1 MTKPTKLNIISKLN
15 NFSNIQVGEAP
26 TTFYDDNMYPLLYNK
41 YGAVS
46 LQKND
51 ETYLSFTN
59 DNAKIA
65 YMQTLDS
72 IKTKNIQLD
81 CTILLTQIRAENILY
96 AFVQG
101 ANNLFFKISIKNTF
115 RDGIIIT
122 SNNMTISAN
131 YKFEANK
138 KYNISISKEDDT
150 YTFYINGISHGYK
163 ISPVFT
169 NNILA
174 GQNLIFGSNTVTN
187 TSTSNFRGNLYNL
200 NISYGATLINYKSY
214 TKYGNHLISR
224 QYFGNHN
231 RVDTATLFYCNT
243 ETINE
248 SPIVWEIPQINNKE
262 EYAVLNNSLFK
273 TKLNGPY
280 TITFNLKPNNV
291 SQTSNLFTYNNYR
304 IILNIVVPVSPAPD
318 VTVNEYTT
326 SALNFENGLVDQ
338 IGTTV
343 WTKEGTSDITSVN
356 KIFGENSFETK
367 ALGDS
372 LSTTSKLITGGTT
385 PFTIEFYALVNASFS
400 ANNNFFGAGYAL
412 LSQNRGGGDSDQQI
426 LVDANLIAYL
436 YRGANGG
443 ASPFQLTRGSYKNL
457 RNELNKYTF
466 TYDGSALRL
475 FINDQL
481 DIIVGTNN
489 GWDVTNP
496 YPFTFFDNL
505 VSGYSQYRVGTK
517 GIIDN
522 INIHDGIATKVRDH
536 DPYEEFLVVDLAF
549 DGENNSTKIVDNGSL
564 KSNWLVKFNNPSL
577 KTSDSFDNKSALYLN
592 GNQNIKSD
600 IDISFNSIEDFTFS
614 FEFMRIPTSQQYI
627 VLIST
632 NTNNYQT
639 STDVFSINAFTNN
652 YTNVSASYLR
662 NKLSFIDEKNF
673 ENDATN
679 SLISKTN
686 ILDNVKY
693 KIDIVRKSKITYL
706 YINNILDTQSN
717 IFSDRA
723 INFGKLCIGHCA
735 WSENSGYAVGLNGY
749 IKNFKIYKDAAV
761 IPEDPTGKIQL
772 DFDNNLVDKYG
783 NSTWTNN
790 GVTFDQVNSVKGHA
804 AYFNGDNKYITSGI
818 NDDLNY
824 GTNDF
829 SFEFD
834 VKNTNVNKSK
844 LEVVLCS
851 GDTAVTSSTTKLQA
865 IGVHY
870 QSNFNGSVSQTNEL
884 KSSLIFGYAYNNID
898 YLQSFSVIR
907 NVYYHY
913 KQTRKGNALIQ
924 RVNDVITNVS
934 NYNLSLP
941 ININNNNNTVMGKCL
956 WRGNDI
962 GTNINSQFD
971 GYIDNFKSIKD
982 YKENVIIDK
991 PAFHLPLET
1000 NAINTGFTPL
1010 TINNVGSPTYTTID
1024 GKKCIKFESGKYL
1037 TINSNN
1043 IFNLGTSS
1051 DFYMEFDINIISF
1064 LTYNMIMTNNNS
1076 WANGSQS
1083 IWITST
1089 GKISIQSFSGL
1100 YKETTNSLSLNT
1112 WYTIKL
1118 YRKGNIYSV
1127 SINDMIESFI
1137 INDSINLSI
1146 NSLYISC
1153 SGWAPNSDRL
1163 NGYMSNFKMFVGTS
1177 QLPETYNDKK
1187 VLDLDFKPTGKSY
1200 LFKDNNNKCVI
1211 HPVNITQRDYQ
1222 DSQYCCTFNGTNQY
1236 LQLGKNDLLN
1246 FGLDDFVIEIIF
1258 KTNES
1263 KDVALLHSG
1272 ETSNINS
1279 RAAIL
1284 IGDTSFD
1291 NRIYIHTQFNGTY
1304 YYIASSNSIN
1314 INEINKLIVYR
1325 KNGIINIILNDI
1337 LSTDTFNYDLN
1348 FNINSNTY
1356 IGRRDISANNYWLK
1370 GTIYSIKVLRNTT
1383 DLSLLEDEN
1392 TNVIVDETEVSYT
1405 LSNGFDE
1412 VSISKDTLN
1421 ENFIQITKSDDK
1433 VVAIIDDE
1441 ILEVPTTAGNVD
1453 TNDLYLFNEYKGNI
1467 KDLRVYNKAFY
1478 DRDVF
1483 EYDGPYDTEL
1493 GLIDTLDN
1501 EYDEYIMVDQG
1512 DYIIKGYFEGIA
1524 EPHKWRIYNSINY
1537 NVLISGTSINY
1548 YYDGVDHLYKDDYK
1562 ILDMVTNK
1570 TYDIVDMGPPGSIKV
1585 FINSKV
1591 CTGSNFVIR
1600 AYRRDSGVFI
1610 GEYEL
1615 DKTRDPYE
1623 CTVHNLDTTKTYDIM
1638 LFDKNNNVESR
1649 VMSNRSPEAY

>member
-1 MTKPTKLNIISKLN
+1 MKNKEYAYNILSKIQADNFAVGKLFQNPST
-15 NFSNIQVGEAP
+15 V
-26 TTFYDDNMYPLLYNK
+26 FYDHNESTSSFLYWRNDYYTDVSEIINENNIKVIHVKNNTGRMYSNNVFSSNFKSTNFQVEFELL
-41 YGAVS
+41 
-46 LQKND
+46 
-51 ETYLSFTN
+51 
-59 DNAKIA
+59 IP
-65 YMQTLDS
+65 S
-72 IKTKNIQLD
+72 IK
-81 CTILLTQIRAENILY
+81 
-96 AFVQG
+96 
-101 ANNLFFKISIKNTF
+101 
-115 RDGIIIT
+115 
-122 SNNMTISAN
+122 SNNI
-131 YKFEANK
+131 YF
-138 KYNISISKEDDT
+138 
-150 YTFYINGISHGYK
+150 TFYINNNQLIKFNIQPNALSISCNNKTIKAGFKFKSNIKYNLLVTKENNLYSFMVDGIYIGY
-163 ISPVFT
+163 IDSPDFT
-169 NNILA
+169 NNINVTGSSAA
-174 GQNLIFGSNTVTN
+174 GIIANSHPYDIKDDSFIGYIYNINISEGQYLKYYNQYSKYSANLVSYLNINSTNITGSNIIATN
-187 TSTSNFRGNLYNL
+187 IEAIPNSNIWEYTDLKLSN
-200 NISYGATLINYKSY
+200 SYIT
-214 TKYGNHLISR
+214 
-224 QYFGNHN
+224 
-231 RVDTATLFYCNT
+231 DTLFSANINT
-243 ETINE
+243 NFTVSFVINSNKKDTPSIDLVNINDIYKVIYTNVYKYDTIDAIDVE
-248 SPIVWEIPQINNKE
+248 
-262 EYAVLNNSLFK
+262 
-273 TKLNGPY
+273 
-280 TITFNLKPNNV
+280 
-291 SQTSNLFTYNNYR
+291 
-304 IILNIVVPVSPAPD
+304 PD
-318 VTVNEYTT
+318 VIVNEYTT
-326 SALNFENGLVDQ
+326 AALNFENGLVDQ

-577 KTSDSFDNKSALYLN
+577 KTSDSFNNKSALYLN

-632 NTNNYQT
+632 NTDSYQT

-652 YTNVSASYLR
+652 YTNVTASYLR

-772 DFDNNLVDKYG
+772 DFDNNVIDKYG

-790 GVTFDQVNSVKGHA
+790 GVTFDQANSVKGYA
-804 AYFNGDNKYITSGI
+804 A
-818 NDDLNY
+818 
-824 GTNDF
+824 
-829 SFEFD
+829 
-834 VKNTNVNKSK
+834 K
-844 LEVVLCS
+844 LS
-851 GDTAVTSSTTKLQA
+851 TSSTITSTSSDLNFENKGFDLSYDIKSFDVSSTPRYAITNNINYSNSSSIWLACSNYLGFDYFDKPANSGAANIDNIITNTYYNQSINRRNDAIFIKYNDVLCGTHNLTNQTFNFISGGNIA
-865 IGVHY
+865 IGRS
-870 QSNFNGSVSQTNEL
+870 SNFGIGESFNGV
-884 KSSLIFGYAYNNID
+884 
-898 YLQSFSVIR
+898 
-907 NVYYHY
+907 
-913 KQTRKGNALIQ
+913 
-924 RVNDVITNVS
+924 
-934 NYNLSLP
+934 
-941 ININNNNNTVMGKCL
+941 
-956 WRGNDI
+956 
-962 GTNINSQFD
+962 
-971 GYIDNFKSIKD
+971 IDNFKSIKNPQ
-982 YKENVIIDK
+982 EQVVIDK
-991 PAFHLPLET
+991 PAVHLPLET
-1000 NAINTGFTPL
+1000 NATNIGFTPL
-1010 TINNVGSPTYTTID
+1010 TINSVGNPTYTTID

-1037 TINSNN
+1037 TINTSN
-1043 IFNLGTSS
+1043 IFNLGTNS
-1051 DFYMEFDINIISF
+1051 DFYIEFDF
-1064 LTYNMIMTNNNS
+1064 FVLTQGNKYEALIADYNTVWRDS
-1076 WANGSQS
+1076 P
-1083 IWITST
+1083 
-1089 GKISIQSFSGL
+1089 
-1100 YKETTNSLSLNT
+1100 
-1112 WYTIKL
+1112 
-1118 YRKGNIYSV
+1118 
-1127 SINDMIESFI
+1127 FI
-1137 INDSINLSI
+1137 LSI
-1146 NSLYISC
+1146 LNADPINNTVYDGHIYFRNAVADINNILITKNTIIRNNWNNLKFYRSNTQIYIVLNDVITESNFNVPIIFNKFTLGDN
-1153 SGWAPNSDRL
+1153 GWNQNGYLD
-1163 NGYMSNFKMFVGTS
+1163 GYMSNFKMFVGTS
-1177 QLPETYNDKK
+1177 EIPETYNDKK
-1187 VLDLDFKPTGKSY
+1187 VLSLDFKPTGKSY

-1236 LQLGKNDLLN
+1236 LQLGKNDLFN
-1246 FGLDDFVIEIIF
+1246 FGLDDFVIYFKVRIDNITPSNKDDILLSNNISWAAGYIGIGRYRQTNKLSIGAYGTPGYNSSNTFNLGINDIII
-1258 KTNES
+1258 TRNGS
-1263 KDVALLHSG
+1263 NLTINLNG
-1272 ETSNINS
+1272 IETV
-1279 RAAIL
+1279 
-1284 IGDTSFD
+1284 FD
-1291 NRIYIHTQFNGTY
+1291 NFTASANFNGN
-1304 YYIASSNSIN
+1304 NSTRIGMAWDAAT
-1314 INEINKLIVYR
+1314 E
-1325 KNGIINIILNDI
+1325 
-1337 LSTDTFNYDLN
+1337 TF
-1348 FNINSNTY
+1348 FS
-1356 IGRRDISANNYWLK
+1356 

-1383 DLSLLEDEN
+1383 DLSLLEDIN
-1392 TNVIVDETEVSYT
+1392 TNTSTQLINNTKYVLT
-1405 LSNGFDE
+1405 NGVE
-1412 VSISKDTLN
+1412 EQELYY
-1421 ENFIQITKSDDK
+1421 EN
-1433 VVAIIDDE
+1433 V
-1441 ILEVPTTAGNVD
+1441 TTD
-1453 TNDLYLFNEYKGNI
+1453 TNIQLINDDDTISFKVDNDVITVNKIDNIIGNNVKLLGGFTGHVKDHI
-1467 KDLRVYNKAFY
+1467 KLYNKAIYENDSVISEFI
-1478 DRDVF
+1478 DTVIPPI
-1483 EYDGPYDTEL
+1483 EIEDTEIEVNDINI
-1493 GLIDTLDN
+1493 GAYNITGYIEGNPNAICNIVHKQSGVIINSGIGTYNYGSVDYNYIN
-1501 EYDEYIMVDQG
+1501 EYEIQEIYNNK
-1512 DYIIKGYFEGIA
+1512 IIK
-1524 EPHKWRIYNSINY
+1524 R
-1537 NVLISGTSINY
+1537 
-1548 YYDGVDHLYKDDYK
+1548 
-1562 ILDMVTNK
+1562 
-1570 TYDIVDMGPPGSIKV
+1570 YDIVDMGPPGSIKV

-1600 AYRRDSGVFI
+1600 AYKRDSGVFI

-1615 DKTRDPYE
+1615 DKTRDQYE